1 MVANVS
7 YGSNVSDDGDLR
19 LISDPSGKR
28 VIELGISPNVNS
40 VVLALAGAK
49 VIAVDPSTERIVAGR
64 SAADAAGVRVEFHH
78 GDLADLGFA
87 TSGSVDLVI
96 AAGSLDAVDDL
107 SRVFRQV
114 HRVLR
119 PEMPFVMTFSH
130 PINAIFGD
138 GDSGDAFHGE
148 GLVRRPYG
156 QAPGRSI
163 GDLFTALHRTNF
175 RLDTLHE
182 LFGRGAS
189 ASQLLPSTLLLRAR
203 KLGV

>member
-19 LISDPSGKR
+19 LTGDVSGKR

-49 VIAVDPSTERIVAGR
+49 AIAVDPSPDRIRQGR
-64 SAADAAGVRVEFHH
+64 SVADGAGVRVEFHH
-78 GDLADLGFA
+78 GDFADLGFA
-87 TSGSVDLVI
+87 TSGSVDLVV
-96 AAGSLDAVDDL
+96 AAGSLDGVDDL

-119 PEMPFVMTFSH
+119 PEMPFIMTFAH
-130 PINAIFGD
+130 PINALFD
-138 GDSGDAFHGE
+138 GANDAGE
-148 GLVRRPYG
+148 LIVRRPYG
-156 QAPGRSI
+156 EPPSRSI

-189 ASQLLPSTLLLRAR
+189 ASQTLPSTLLLRAR